1 MIEHRVEEIV
11 RNLLREKEY
20 VEFLVGRKGE
30 LDQLLAS
37 TVLRLKR
44 LVGSNNSALA
54 LILPYMTAEFANNI
68 VVRLNLLIKTLRLK
82 AGAMLNHSSL

>member
-1 MIEHRVEEIV
+1 M
-11 RNLLREKEY
+11 
-20 VEFLVGRKGE
+20 EFLVGRKGE
-30 LDQLLAS
+30 LDQLVAS

-82 AGAMLNHSSL
+82 AGAMLHHSSL